1 MTGINRVVLVGRLT
15 ADPIL
20 RKTPSNIPVA
30 SFTVAIDRRV
40 GQGKEP
46 AADFINCV
54 VWNKSAENTAQ
65 YTHKGSLVGVEGR
78 IQSRKYVD
86 KQGNNRYTT
95 EVVCDTVQF
104 LEPKGSSQGRSNNT
118 QPIEEA
124 PSYTPDESNT
134 PEDIPSIDISTD
146 DLPF

>member
-1 MTGINRVVLVGRLT
+1 MAAGLNQVVLIGRLT

-20 RKTPSNIPVA
+20 KKTPSNIPVV
-30 SFTVAIDRRV
+30 SFTVAIDRRM

-54 VWNKSAENTAQ
+54 AWNKTAENTAQ
-65 YTHKGSLVGVEGR
+65 YTHKGSLVAVEGR

-86 KQGNNRYTT
+86 KQGNNRSIT
-95 EVVCDTVQF
+95 EVLAGLVYF
-104 LEPKGSSQGRSNNT
+104 LEPRGSQQVSHHDQAQT
-118 QPIEEA
+118 TA
-124 PSYTPDESNT
+124 DETES
-134 PEDIPSIDISTD
+134 DIPGVDISSD

>member
-20 RKTPSNIPVA
+20 RKTASNLPVA

-104 LEPKGSSQGRSNNT
+104 LEPKGSSQGRSSA

-124 PSYTPDESNT
+124 PSYTPDDNNT